1 MGAGLNDDFTQTAIM
16 RTAEMQWQASPSP
29 SVWRKRLDL
38 TGETEAGRVT
48 SVVRYDPN
56 SAFPTH
62 PHPDGEEIF
71 VLEGVFSDE
80 HGDYP
85 AGTFILNP
93 EGFRHA
99 PFSKEGCVIFVKLR
113 QYPGLNRKQMK
124 IDTNVAT
131 WQATKFDGVEMLS
144 LYKEDAYPEDIHLT
158 RFAAGTSVPEHVHRG
173 GEEIFVL
180 DGVFS
185 DEAGDH
191 AAGSWLRHPIG
202 SRHSNWTADGCLI
215 YVKTNHLL
223 DAPAPRDG

>member
-1 MGAGLNDDFTQTAIM
+1 MTAGINDDFRQTVIM
-16 RTAEMQWQASPSP
+16 PTAEMEWQASPSP
-29 SVWRKRLDL
+29 SVWRKRLDHS
-38 TGETEAGRVT
+38 GKAEAGRVT
-48 SVVRYDPN
+48 SVVRYDPG
-56 SAFPTH
+56 SEFPPH

-93 EGFRHA
+93 EGFSHA

-113 QYPGLNRKQMK
+113 QYPGLNRKQII
-124 IDTNVAT
+124 IDTNDAT
-131 WQATKFDGVEMLS
+131 WQPTKFEGLEMLP
-144 LYKEDAYPEDIHLT
+144 LYREDGYPEDIHLT
-158 RFAAGTSVPEHVHRG
+158 RFIAGAQFPEHTHRG

-191 AAGSWLRHPIG
+191 RAGSWLRYPIG
-202 SRHSNWTADGCLI
+202 SSHSDWTAEGCLI
-215 YVKTNHLL
+215 YVKTNHLR
-223 DAPAPRDG
+223 DVPAPRDE